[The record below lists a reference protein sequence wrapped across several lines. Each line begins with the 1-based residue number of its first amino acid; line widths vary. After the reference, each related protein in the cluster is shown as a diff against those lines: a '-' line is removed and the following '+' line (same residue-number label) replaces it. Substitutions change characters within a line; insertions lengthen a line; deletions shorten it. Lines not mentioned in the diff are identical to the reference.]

1 MNAAYCCQ
9 VLIALFIWRQ
19 VLLSS
24 VLLDTSYLDLYKKLA
39 MTKVEPFYTEVGQR
53 IQKLRNDK
61 KLSQTALGFLLN
73 PKVTR
78 ASIANIETGKQ
89 RILAH
94 TLVQLAEA
102 LETTLTDLV
111 PPQKQIN
118 QVAAD
123 TLEAEFAKKLNLSP
137 QKIKNLATK
146 VVEATRSKKR

>member
-1 MNAAYCCQ
+1 
-9 VLIALFIWRQ
+9 
-19 VLLSS
+19 
-24 VLLDTSYLDLYKKLA
+24 

-61 KLSQTALGFLLN
+61 KLSQTALGILLS

-123 TLEAEFAKKLNLSP
+123 TLEAEFTKKLKLSP
-137 QKIKNLATK
+137 RKIKNLTTK
-146 VVEATRSKKR
+146 VVEATRSKQG